1 MSRSSLFFKIGQE
14 LPMKLQ
20 CTASCEAGEL
30 LAIVGTSGAG
40 KTSVLR
46 VLAGLM
52 KPAIGRI
59 QIGEQVWF
67 DSEKNIFLPATRRH
81 VGMVLQNYALMPH
94 LSAVHNVALSMM
106 HLPKEERLVKANYWL
121 DHVHL
126 SKEQQARRPH
136 QLSGG
141 QQQRVAIARA
151 LAREPQ
157 VLLLDEPFSAVD
169 QMTRQDLYQL
179 LIEMRKELGIPI
191 ILVTHDLREASLMAD
206 QLIVMDAG
214 TVLQSGSPSLI
225 HGSPRNARVA
235 DLVGIQNRFQGEWV
249 GPSDTPGMGLLKW
262 VDIHSNYSNAVN
274 VILKVKDKGKI
285 RAGQKV
291 NWVIPGDGIE
301 LSRSDNP
308 NSIKFEAKAAEVQ
321 HLGEM
326 TLAKFAC
333 GDLPGGVVS
342 MTLTGKKRRDIGLGE
357 PYEIYLD
364 QSLIHVMPFKK
375 ET

>member
-1 MSRSSLFFKIGQE
+1 
-14 LPMKLQ
+14 
-20 CTASCEAGEL
+20 
-30 LAIVGTSGAG
+30 
-40 KTSVLR
+40 
-46 VLAGLM
+46 
-52 KPAIGRI
+52 
-59 QIGEQVWF
+59 
-67 DSEKNIFLPATRRH
+67 
-81 VGMVLQNYALMPH
+81 
-94 LSAVHNVALSMM
+94 
-106 HLPKEERLVKANYWL
+106 
-121 DHVHL
+121 
-126 SKEQQARRPH
+126 
-136 QLSGG
+136 
-141 QQQRVAIARA
+141 
-151 LAREPQ
+151 
-157 VLLLDEPFSAVD
+157 
-169 QMTRQDLYQL
+169 
-179 LIEMRKELGIPI
+179 MRKELGIPI

-235 DLVGIQNRFQGEWV
+235 DLVGIQNRFQGEWL
-249 GPSDTPGMGLLKW
+249 GPSDTLGVGLLKW
-262 VDIHSNYSNAVN
+262 VDIYSNHSNAVN